1 MPRPRRASTSLG
13 NSAPTVMIVDDDL
26 EVRHALRLLFEF
38 ERFDVVAEASHGLHA
53 VPEAIEQQ
61 PDFVILDYRMPLMSG
76 ATTAAL
82 IHEACPNTRV
92 VAFSAYLEERPEWA
106 DAFLNKDRIAEIV
119 PLIGRMVEVRAVP
132 S

>member
-1 MPRPRRASTSLG
+1 MSS
-13 NSAPTVMIVDDDL
+13 NPTVMIVDDDP

-38 ERFDVVAEASHGLHA
+38 ERFDVVAEASDGLHA
-53 VPEAIEQQ
+53 VPDAIEFQ
-61 PDFVILDYRMPLMSG
+61 PDFVILDSRMPLMNG

-82 IHEACPNTRV
+82 IHESCPKTRV
-92 VAFSAYLEERPEWA
+92 VAFSAYLEERPDWA

-119 PLIGRMVEVRAVP
+119 PLIGRMVEVRA